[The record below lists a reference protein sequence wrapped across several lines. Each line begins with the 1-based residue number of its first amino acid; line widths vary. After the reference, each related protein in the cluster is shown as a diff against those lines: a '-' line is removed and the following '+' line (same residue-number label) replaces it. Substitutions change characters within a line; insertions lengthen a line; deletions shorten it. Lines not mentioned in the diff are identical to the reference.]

1 MANRI
6 VRLTESDM
14 NRLVKKVINE
24 QKLNED
30 AGWSKI
36 LFGRTIKEIWNDIYS
51 EINPILKYKKMKKYR
66 QQLIDDIEQSKR
78 EIEEKKRAIQK
89 LESELKEKKYPM
101 LKNLNQMRILLM
113 ILNEVKKSWKK
124 KINKKYYDHKNPIP

>member
-1 MANRI
+1 MARI

-66 QQLIDDIEQSKR
+66 QQLVDDVEQIKR
-78 EIEEKKRAIQK
+78 EIEEKKRAIQE
-89 LESELKEKKYPM
+89 LEKLKEKNYLI

>member
-1 MANRI
+1 MARI

-89 LESELKEKKYPM
+89 LESELKEKKYPI
-101 LKNLNQMRILLM
+101 LKNQN
-113 ILNEVKKSWKK
+113 
-124 KINKKYYDHKNPIP
+124 

>member
-1 MANRI
+1 MARI

-78 EIEEKKRAIQK
+78 EIEEKKRAIQE
-89 LESELKEKKYPM
+89 LESKLKEKNYLI
-101 LKNLNQMRILLM
+101 LKNLN
-113 ILNEVKKSWKK
+113 
-124 KINKKYYDHKNPIP
+124 